1 MFCVWFPALLETI
14 FIVRSHVRWSGGR
27 PTLLATGLLLL
38 VSIMS
43 LTHCAH
49 FVTCTLHHGTL
60 LGGNA
65 RQCKPRSVRVVQE
78 QADTMIAA
86 RQPPF
91 IIILSV
97 SLIHVSL
104 KTTTIL
110 PPLGIK
116 HKTTPSRER
125 PVLGFPTFNSSPEQL
140 FVPYHS
146 QDLQMVAIV
155 CFVESVMLTPIMAAE
170 GIAMEMRNT
179 DAFCPLP
186 LGVGGESV

>member
-1 MFCVWFPALLETI
+1 M
-14 FIVRSHVRWSGGR
+14 
-27 PTLLATGLLLL
+27 
-38 VSIMS
+38 
-43 LTHCAH
+43 
-49 FVTCTLHHGTL
+49 
-60 LGGNA
+60 
-65 RQCKPRSVRVVQE
+65 VQE

-110 PPLGIK
+110 PLLGIK
-116 HKTTPSRER
+116 HKTTPNRER

-146 QDLQMVAIV
+146 QDLQMVAS
-155 CFVESVMLTPIMAAE
+155 FVESVMLTPIMAAE

>member
-1 MFCVWFPALLETI
+1 M
-14 FIVRSHVRWSGGR
+14 
-27 PTLLATGLLLL
+27 
-38 VSIMS
+38 
-43 LTHCAH
+43 
-49 FVTCTLHHGTL
+49 
-60 LGGNA
+60 
-65 RQCKPRSVRVVQE
+65 VQE

-110 PPLGIK
+110 PLDGIK
-116 HKTTPSRER
+116 HKTTPNRER

-146 QDLQMVAIV
+146 QDLQMVAV
-155 CFVESVMLTPIMAAE
+155 ACFVESVMLTPIMAAE
-170 GIAMEMRNT
+170 GKAMEMRNNIMPQKMMILIMSILMVVAMIMMVRIGDISGT
-179 DAFCPLP
+179 
-186 LGVGGESV
+186 